1 MKILPLFASL
11 LLIVACNSTKKAER
25 VYGDALFQHWI
36 HSFEDDTDS
45 YKAYRPAAYAFPPA
59 RGREGFELKK
69 DGNFTFYAIAPTD
82 GSQAIA
88 GTWKLTGK
96 RTLSIQ
102 LKNGTAMTIEL
113 LEVGQDMLK
122 AIK

>member
-11 LLIVACNSTKKAER
+11 LLLVACNSAKKAER
-25 VYGDALFQHWI
+25 AYGDALFQHWI

-69 DGNFTFYAIAPTD
+69 DGSFTFYAIAPTD
-82 GSQAIA
+82 GSQAITGA
-88 GTWKLTGK
+88 WTLKGKHTLDIKLN
-96 RTLSIQ
+96 
-102 LKNGTAMTIEL
+102 NGSAMTIQL
-113 LEVGQDMLK
+113 LEVSKDMLK
-122 AIK
+122 ARK